1 VVHLH
6 RRLIAFDLDGTLID
20 SRRDLANSA
29 NELIAELGGAPLS
42 EDAVGRMVGEGAGVL
57 VRRALTAAGFG
68 DVPGALQRFLD
79 IYDRRLLDYTRP
91 YGGIEDVVRTARERA
106 RVVVLTNKP
115 LVPSARILE
124 ALGMRELFDD
134 VVGGDNALG
143 RKPEPAAL
151 QALMRDSGAD
161 RTTTLMVGD
170 SAIDHETARR
180 AGVQA
185 CIVSYGFGFVNFP
198 QDRLSSA
205 DWVVPDVTALGG
217 AIERFLRDE
226 V

>member
-1 VVHLH
+1 VVDLH

-29 NELIAELGGAPLS
+29 NELVAELGGAPLS
-42 EDAVGRMVGEGAGVL
+42 EDAVGRMVGEGAAVL
-57 VRRALTAAGFG
+57 VRRVLTAAGFG
-68 DVPGALQRFLD
+68 DVPGELARFLA

-91 YGGIEDVVRTARERA
+91 YDGVEDVVRAARRHS

-115 LVPSARILE
+115 LAPTLRILD

-143 RKPEPAAL
+143 RKPEAAAL
-151 QALMRDSGAD
+151 EALMRDAGAGQK
-161 RTTTLMVGD
+161 TTLMVGD
-170 SAIDHETARR
+170 SAVDHETARR

-185 CIVSYGFGFVNFP
+185 CIVSFGFGFANFP
-198 QDRLSSA
+198 QDRLTA
-205 DWVVPDVTALGG
+205 DDWVVPDVAALAH
-217 AIERFLRDE
+217 AIDNWGRA
-226 V
+226 